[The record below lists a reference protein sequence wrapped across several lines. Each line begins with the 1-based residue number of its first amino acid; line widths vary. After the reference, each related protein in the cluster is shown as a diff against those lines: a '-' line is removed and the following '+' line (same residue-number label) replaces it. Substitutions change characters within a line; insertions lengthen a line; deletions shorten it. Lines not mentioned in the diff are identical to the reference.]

1 MSPVQSYV
9 TPRRLGRINETS
21 AAENPG
27 LLHRGDRPGAY
38 HPVPIGAALGP
49 GDRDVIYALRSRPES
64 GMELVVEMED
74 DRIEIFMG
82 VRGEIVGRV
91 PSTSVRVY

>member
-27 LLHRGDRPGAY
+27 LLHRGDGPSAY
-38 HPVPIGAALGP
+38 HTVAIGAALGP
-49 GDRDVIYALRSRPES
+49 GDRDVLMRCRADL
-64 GMELVVEMED
+64 
-74 DRIEIFMG
+74 G
-82 VRGEIVGRV
+82 VAWSSWPKWKMTE
-91 PSTSVRVY
+91 